1 MKVSELWLREW
12 VNPSQDAKELAGLLT
27 MAGLEVDA
35 LSPVAG
41 AFDQVIVAEVIST
54 SPHPQADKLTVCQI
68 NTGQSSLLQVVCGAA
83 NVRPGLKVALAQIG
97 ANLPNGMQIKE
108 TKLRGELSQG
118 MLCSISELG
127 LAESSDGIMEL
138 DDSAP
143 VGTDLRIYLTLDD
156 NILDIDL
163 TPNRADCFSMLGVA
177 REVAA
182 LTQMPLNQL
191 PSVTVQPSID
201 ETRTI
206 HLEAS
211 EACPRYAGR
220 IIRGLN
226 PQAQTPLW
234 MSERLN
240 RAGIRP
246 LSLVVDVTNYV
257 MIELG
262 QPMHAFDL
270 GQLEGDIV
278 VRFAKSNETLTLLDG
293 QEVELHEKV
302 LVIADSQK
310 PLSIAGVMGGEE
322 SSIQEGTT
330 SIFLESAYF
339 DPITIAGVARRY
351 GLCSDSSQRFERGV
365 DPAIQERAIE
375 RATSL
380 LLDIAGGS
388 AGPVVLVAE
397 SRYLPH
403 RAEIAFNPAKVK
415 QITGVSVPEADMKRI
430 LEGLEL
436 KVIANANASSWQI
449 TPPSHRFDIQLDVDV
464 VEEIVRLY
472 GYDKM
477 LGQDMVASI
486 QPGTI
491 NPFETLVIKS
501 AELFKAR
508 GYQETISYSFVD
520 PELQQAL
527 YPEKETMQLLNPISS
542 ELSEM
547 RVGMWPGL
555 LASMIYNVHRQQT
568 AVQFFETGVVF
579 DVTDG
584 ELQEHPSLAGLLTG
598 QKGTLNWSEQS
609 RKFDF
614 YDLKGDLEALF
625 SLLKL
630 TGRYQFVA
638 CQHPA
643 LHPGKSAEILID
655 GEFAGYCG
663 ALHPRLAD
671 ALDITD
677 EVLLFEIRLG
687 RLINSKSPRYEPI
700 SKFPQIR
707 RDLSLLVDSN
717 LASSQI
723 EKLVREVVS
732 ADLLKSFDVFDLYTG
747 QGIPEGKKSIAIA
760 LTLQDEKRT
769 MVDSEI
775 NTLIGA
781 IINTLDEQ
789 FSIILR
795 D

>member
-12 VNPSQDAKELAGLLT
+12 VNPPLDAKELAGLLT

-35 LSPVAG
+35 VSPVAG
-41 AFDQVIVAEVIST
+41 AFEQVIVAEVMST
-54 SPHPQADKLTVCQI
+54 VPHSQANKLTVCQV
-68 NTGQSSLLQVVCGAA
+68 NTGASTPVQIVCGAS

-97 ANLPNGMQIKE
+97 ANLPGGIQIKE
-108 TKLRGELSQG
+108 TTLRGELSQG
-118 MLCSISELG
+118 MLCSVSELG

-138 DDSAP
+138 DDDAP
-143 VGTDLRIYLTLDD
+143 VGVNLRIYLSLDD

-163 TPNRADCFSMLGVA
+163 TPNRADCFSMQGVA

-182 LTQMPLNQL
+182 LTQQSLTRLPLT
-191 PSVTVQPSID
+191 VVQPSID
-201 ETRTI
+201 ETRSVELKAT
-206 HLEAS
+206 

-220 IIRGLN
+220 IIKGLN
-226 PQAQTPLW
+226 SQAQTPLW

-246 LSLVVDVTNYV
+246 LSPVVDVTNYV
-257 MIELG
+257 MLEMG

-270 GQLEGDIV
+270 ERLEGDIC
-278 VRFAKSNETLTLLDG
+278 VRFAKPNEVLTLLDG
-293 QEVELHEKV
+293 QDVELEENV

-310 PLSIAGVMGGEE
+310 PLSIAGIMGGED
-322 SSIQEGTT
+322 SSIQEETT
-330 SIFLESAYF
+330 AVFLECAYF
-339 DPITIAGVARRY
+339 NPVTIAGVARRY

-365 DPAIQERAIE
+365 DPAIQEQALE

-380 LLDIAGGS
+380 LLEIAGGS
-388 AGPVVLVAE
+388 AGPVVLAE
-397 SRYLPH
+397 EARYLPV
-403 RAEIAFNPAKVK
+403 REAIAFNPEQVR
-415 QITGVSVPEADMKRI
+415 QITGIPIPEAEMKRI
-430 LEGLEL
+430 LEGLEM
-436 KVIANANASSWQI
+436 KVTATATSWQV
-449 TPPSHRFDIQLDVDV
+449 TAPGHRFDIRLEVDL
-464 VEEIVRLY
+464 VEEIIRLY

-477 LGQDMVASI
+477 HGQKMIAAV

-491 NPFETLVIKS
+491 NPYESLVIKAS
-501 AELFKAR
+501 ELFKAR

-527 YPEKETMQLLNPISS
+527 YPDNETMKILNPISS

-555 LASMIYNVHRQQT
+555 LASMVYNVHRQQT

-579 DVTDG
+579 DLSDG
-584 ELQEHPSLAGLLTG
+584 ELREQPSIAGLLTG
-598 QKGTLNWSEQS
+598 QPGTLNWSEQR
-609 RKFDF
+609 RKFDYF
-614 YDLKGDLEALF
+614 DLKGDLEALF

-630 TGRYQFVA
+630 TDRYQFIA
-638 CQHPA
+638 TQHPA
-643 LHPGKSAEILID
+643 LHPGKSAAIMID
-655 GEFAGYCG
+655 GELAGYCG

-677 EVLLFEIRLG
+677 EVLLFELQLG
-687 RLINSKSPRYEPI
+687 KLINSKSPRYEQI

-707 RDLSLLVDSN
+707 RDLSLLVDSG
-717 LASSQI
+717 LASAEI

-747 QGIPEGKKSIAIA
+747 EGIPEGKKSLAIA
-760 LTLQDEKRT
+760 LTLQDGKRT

-775 NTLIGA
+775 NTIISA
-781 IINTLDEQ
+781 IINKLDEQ